1 MIRTLDPH
9 VPNVVRYQTALHS
22 VTSGASIE
30 QAFRFDKRKI
40 SKKFA
45 LLGKVPEG
53 REIFV
58 PGMWMVGT
66 GARFLRLRAMEQ
78 IIADLF
84 PRTAVPYPV
93 LLARLTG
100 AILLGAVI
108 GAEREYRAHA
118 AGLRTHI
125 LVALAACV
133 FAILSIESVHMTGFS
148 DDQVRIDP
156 LRVIEAV
163 TSGVAFLAAGMIVFS
178 RGEVRG
184 LTTGAGMWLAGAVGL
199 SVGLGYW
206 FVAVVATVACFV
218 VLFILAKIEIGS
230 DVQDEPTRNKET

>member
-1 MIRTLDPH
+1 MP
-9 VPNVVRYQTALHS
+9 VPR
-22 VTSGASIE
+22 GI
-30 QAFRFDKRKI
+30 
-40 SKKFA
+40 
-45 LLGKVPEG
+45 
-53 REIFV
+53 
-58 PGMWMVGT
+58 
-66 GARFLRLRAMEQ
+66 FLRRARPGAEQDRGSFVSAAMDQ

-84 PRTAVPYPV
+84 PRTEVPYPV
-93 LLARLTG
+93 MFARMVG

-108 GAEREYRAHA
+108 GAEREYRAHP

-125 LVALAACV
+125 LVALSACV
-133 FAILSIESVHMTGFS
+133 FSLLSIESVHMAGFA
-148 DDQVRIDP
+148 DEQVQIDP

-206 FVAVVATVACFV
+206 FIATVATFACFA
-218 VLFILAKIEIGS
+218 VLMILGKIAIGP
-230 DVQDEPTRNKET
+230 QGDEEKSKPVATGKDER